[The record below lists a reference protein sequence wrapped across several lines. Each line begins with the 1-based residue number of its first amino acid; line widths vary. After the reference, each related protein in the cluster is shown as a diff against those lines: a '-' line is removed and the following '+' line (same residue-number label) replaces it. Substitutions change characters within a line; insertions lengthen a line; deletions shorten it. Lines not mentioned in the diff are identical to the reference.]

1 MKVLSILLL
10 IVAALNVACS
20 GPQSVRAVAEPEPI
34 VSGAGVTPRRPGLP
48 KPLLPPTQTSAE
60 TGARDDARLNGGVL
74 PLAPGT
80 VWTYAGTVKWTSAET
95 QRVEEKSVEW
105 KMEVEERLSR
115 GHVHAAVLRGHPS
128 DLAHYREGR
137 APGTYLVVRVGPG
150 KYYLLRGRRA
160 QEALQR
166 LRDPNDL
173 LHNLVHEDEIFLDF
187 PLTPGKVFG
196 EAGQLTRQDGSYV
209 WVVEE
214 ERGAML
220 EGVKGLRGGRRT
232 VFRLLYR
239 TLPDREDV
247 EFVPEVGITRYRYVH
262 HGTVAEA
269 DLRLVQ
275 FLPGKE

>member
-1 MKVLSILLL
+1 MKVLPLSLLA
-10 IVAALNVACS
+10 VATLNVACS
-20 GPQSVRAVAEPEPI
+20 GPESARAVAEPEP
-34 VSGAGVTPRRPGLP
+34 ARPDLRLTARRPAPP
-48 KPLLPPTQTSAE
+48 KPVVPSTQAPAE
-60 TGARDDARLNGGVL
+60 IGARDAARSNGGIL

-80 VWTYAGTVKWTSAET
+80 VWIYAGTVKWTNAET
-95 QRVEEKSVEW
+95 QRVEEKSVDW
-105 KMEVEERLSR
+105 KVEVGERLSR
-115 GHVHAAVLRGHPS
+115 GHVNAAVLRGHPS

-160 QEALQR
+160 QEALER

-173 LHNLVHEDEIFLDF
+173 LHNLVHEDEIFLDL
-187 PLTPGKVFG
+187 PLVPGKVFG
-196 EAGQLTRQDGSYV
+196 EAGQLTRQDASYV

-214 ERGAML
+214 ERAATL

-239 TLPDREDV
+239 TLPDREEL

-269 DLRLVQ
+269 DARLVE
-275 FLPGKE
+275 FRPGKE